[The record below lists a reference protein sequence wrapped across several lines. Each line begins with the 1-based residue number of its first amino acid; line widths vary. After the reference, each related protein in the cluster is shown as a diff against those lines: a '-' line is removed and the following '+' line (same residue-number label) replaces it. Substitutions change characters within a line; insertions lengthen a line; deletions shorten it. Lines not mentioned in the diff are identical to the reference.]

1 MKFSGK
7 SKIESLK
14 EREDK
19 LKRFCSRNEE
29 EEEEDR
35 KTSESTGERRK
46 PTP

>member
-19 LKRFCSRNEE
+19 LKPFCSRDEG
-29 EEEEDR
+29 EEEDR